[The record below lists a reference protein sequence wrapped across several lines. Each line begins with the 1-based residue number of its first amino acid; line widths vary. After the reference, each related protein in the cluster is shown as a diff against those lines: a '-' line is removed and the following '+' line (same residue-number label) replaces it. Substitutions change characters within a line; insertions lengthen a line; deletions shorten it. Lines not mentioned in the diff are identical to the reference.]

1 MHRVVVAL
9 SVFRLTA
16 VDSPLAHERCVALRY
31 GPGRGSGITNVALW
45 CGLGRGGG
53 DCAQVRLSIKYMA
66 VHVVILAAGMFVRRI
81 ECVTCVTFVRRIQ
94 CVTCGTF
101 VRRIQC
107 VTCGTF
113 VRRVACVTR
122 GICSTLTPLPM
133 TRDVYIGEPTEAPVI
148 AAHSA
153 TSVSTNRRRSL
164 TSN

>member
-9 SVFRLTA
+9 SVFRQTA

-31 GPGRGSGITNVALW
+31 GPGRGSGITNVASW
-45 CGLGRGGG
+45 CGPGRGGG

-81 ECVTCVTFVRRIQ
+81 ECVTCVTFVRR
-94 CVTCGTF
+94 
-101 VRRIQC
+101 
-107 VTCGTF
+107 
-113 VRRVACVTR
+113 VACVTR
-122 GICSTLTPLPM
+122 GICSTLTALPM

-148 AAHSA
+148 AALSA
-153 TSVSTNRRRSL
+153 TSVSTDRRL